1 MMAPDMAL
9 LQLEVNEKAMTK
21 TGGIFVALVDADR
34 IDYQHLLERE
44 RIHDRLLMTVRG
56 EQE

>member
-1 MMAPDMAL
+1 MAP